1 MRTTNL
7 LLIATV
13 LVVGGCVSVPVPPFG
28 DRVGELGTLKLS
40 VKAEYLPKSSPER
53 EPDDSMHYAWKQ
65 FGLAQPKLL
74 KDK

>member
-1 MRTTNL
+1 MKALLLIPL
-7 LLIATV
+7 LLIA
-13 LVVGGCVSVPVPPFG
+13 GCVSVPIPPFG
-28 DRVGELGTLKLS
+28 DRVGDLGTLKLS

-53 EPDDSMHYAWKQ
+53 EPDAPMHYAWKQ

>member
-1 MRTTNL
+1 MKL
-7 LLIATV
+7 LLTALV
-13 LVVGGCVSVPVPPFG
+13 LVITGCVSVPVPPFG
-28 DRVGELGTLKLS
+28 DRIGELGTLKLS

-53 EPDDSMHYAWKQ
+53 EPSDSMQYAWSQ